1 MGSKPAE
8 AEECPLTLAGV
19 GVSTLNHTSTVKMG
33 EYRERLIFSRSP
45 VVGYGSNDCAGV
57 SATTAVDGS
66 PTWSVDDD
74 ALPTTFF
81 DPKTGEFADSLQAR
95 ARSKLMVN
103 FGNPY
108 RESRADS
115 LIPEKYRHQAPSMQR
130 GGFGSVFGS
139 PRTPPGSPP
148 QDSFD
153 SVEEGEAIFVRK
165 SPSRSSPK
173 REEPEEPTPAPLPK
187 RARSNSEDST
197 KSLGDARKPS
207 APPKPP
213 PPPSKPPSAPLS
225 KSNTL
230 NPPPKPPKPLKGNA
244 PPPPRAP
251 PPTKGAP
258 PPKPPKPVP
267 AKPPAIKAPPP
278 VPTPKIAPT
287 AVLPQPPSQQT
298 TTGASNPSQ
307 LPASEPE
314 SSAPSASPP
323 LQKSTKTVTDAT
335 TLSQQQI
342 AALPLDLE
350 SPDIK
355 PAVDLPTGWI
365 CVWSKSQKRWY
376 FFDTKTN
383 KSVWTWPPS

>member
-1 MGSKPAE
+1 
-8 AEECPLTLAGV
+8 
-19 GVSTLNHTSTVKMG
+19 
-33 EYRERLIFSRSP
+33 
-45 VVGYGSNDCAGV
+45 
-57 SATTAVDGS
+57 
-66 PTWSVDDD
+66 
-74 ALPTTFF
+74 
-81 DPKTGEFADSLQAR
+81 
-95 ARSKLMVN
+95 MVN

-173 REEPEEPTPAPLPK
+173 RDEPEEPTPAPLPK

-267 AKPPAIKAPPP
+267 AKPPASKAPPP
-278 VPTPKIAPT
+278 VPTPKTAPT

-350 SPDIK
+350 SPDVK